1 MRRTDFMRVAAVAIL
16 LVLGACGSPH
26 PTEQI
31 STDRFVGT
39 QARLFG
45 TPQAPNQEVYCYRT
59 RGVAECATR
68 PIGGQEY
75 RIINYFDGTGPTP
88 RRGWIQGVIDP
99 YGPSQPSQPQA
110 APQTSDAQPAPASNS
125 VVWQAPPVQSE
136 PLPPPTSLRGNGR

>member
-1 MRRTDFMRVAAVAIL
+1 MRITTGFAITL
-16 LVLGACGSPH
+16 LLALGACGAPH

-45 TPQAPNQEVYCYRT
+45 TPQAPTQEVYCYRT
-59 RGVAECATR
+59 RGVAECTSR

-99 YGPSQPSQPQA
+99 YGSPQSPQQQSQTQP
-110 APQTSDAQPAPASNS
+110 PQTSDAQQGQGP
-125 VVWQAPPVQSE
+125 VVWQQPPVQSE
-136 PLPPPTSLRGNGR
+136 PLAPPTSLRGNGR